1 MSITQEAKQIVDGQR
16 REDYGDM
23 RESFNRIAG
32 LWSAYLGKQVNSLD
46 VARMMILLKV
56 SRSKHSN
63 QRDSYVDIVGY
74 VECIDQLCVESI
86 E

>member
-16 REDYGDM
+16 REDYGDT

-56 SRSKHSN
+56 SRSKHNN